1 MKSALQVICAV
12 GGFGGKGG
20 GGGKGGEGG
29 VGCLKSF
36 VKLIILTCSWK
47 S

>member
-20 GGGKGGEGG
+20 GRGERGGRGGRLFEKF
-29 VGCLKSF
+29 CETHYSHM
-36 VKLIILTCSWK
+36 
-47 S
+47 